1 MPYGQ
6 IGVTAA
12 AGAASGVSR
21 RGGHRDDRDGF
32 SGECR
37 PGQAGRPRSDPA
49 WLTDGQLTAR
59 LMSPL
64 ARCAAYGLNPEDSFP
79 IATGPTAHEPN
90 PTTL

>member
-1 MPYGQ
+1 MPHGR

-12 AGAASGVSR
+12 AGRHPAYQGGEVTGMTATASRASAA
-21 RGGHRDDRDGF
+21 
-32 SGECR
+32 
-37 PGQAGRPRSDPA
+37 GQAGRPRSDPA
-49 WLTDGQLTAR
+49 WLTNGQLTAR

>member
-1 MPYGQ
+1 M
-6 IGVTAA
+6 TATASRASA
-12 AGAASGVSR
+12 A
-21 RGGHRDDRDGF
+21 
-32 SGECR
+32 
-37 PGQAGRPRSDPA
+37 GQAGRPRSDPA